1 MRYHTLKIIKIYSTD
16 GKTYWMISGKK
27 KKVAHRT
34 PYVIQPAGVCAPV
47 GMRCVGRLKVFAST
61 TMRGFPQGKGCGLS
75 RSPAYCL
82 HLHIHAWH
90 KRETPKL
97 LVK

>member
-1 MRYHTLKIIKIYSTD
+1 MRYHTLKIITIYSTD
-16 GKTYWMISGKK
+16 GKTYWKK
-27 KKVAHRT
+27 KKGAYRT
-34 PYVIQPAGVCAPV
+34 PYVISPAGVCASVDIRYV
-47 GMRCVGRLKVFAST
+47 GWLEMYMST
-61 TMRGFPQGKGCGLS
+61 TMRGFPQGKGFGLS
-75 RSPAYCL
+75 HSPAYCL